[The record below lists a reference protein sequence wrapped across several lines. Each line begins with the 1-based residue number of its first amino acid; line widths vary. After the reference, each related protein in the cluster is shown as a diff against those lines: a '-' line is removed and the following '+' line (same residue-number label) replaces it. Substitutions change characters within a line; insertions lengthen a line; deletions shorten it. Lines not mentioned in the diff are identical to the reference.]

1 MENTGIVNIFYI
13 LIVLIAVVQNAT
25 DIAPLDIPKSN
36 KIISLIIVIIFAPAI
51 VAANIA
57 EALLNFVIPE
67 DDDNERKL

>member
-36 KIISLIIVIIFAPAI
+36 KIISLIIVMIFAPAI

-57 EALLNFVIPE
+57 EALLSFVIPE
-67 DDDNERKL
+67 DDNERKL